1 MQLRIE
7 PLKHVLQRTH
17 LDLRLGRNA
26 ANPRPRS
33 GARHLLV
40 WLLGHAHDFPP
51 ERSATPNKL
60 LRRRLIGRDEIPEF
74 KGKAIISLNDHP
86 DIRRCFEG
94 FGMESLSVDYTVTVG
109 NGANRAERK
118 ELIIYSWDREA

>member
-1 MQLRIE
+1 M
-7 PLKHVLQRTH
+7 
-17 LDLRLGRNA
+17 
-26 ANPRPRS
+26 
-33 GARHLLV
+33 
-40 WLLGHAHDFPP
+40 
-51 ERSATPNKL
+51 
-60 LRRRLIGRDEIPEF
+60 IGRDEIPEF